1 LTQPTAVIT
10 TDRPVVFLIDD
21 DASVREAVDDLLTSV
36 GLEVQAFGSV
46 HEFLQSRRPD
56 APGCIVLDVRLPG
69 PSGLE
74 FQRGLAES
82 GVRLPIVFISGHS
95 DIAMSVR
102 AMKLGAV
109 EFLTKPLREQELL
122 DAIQVAVAR
131 DRLRRQ
137 EDSALAELKARFAS
151 LTVRER
157 EVFALVVTGRPN
169 KQIAAEL
176 DLSEMTVKVHR
187 SQITR
192 KMQAKS
198 LVALVRM
205 ADKLGVPAA
214 GS

>member
-1 LTQPTAVIT
+1 LTLAGAAT
-10 TDRPVVFLIDD
+10 TTERPIVFLVDD

-36 GLEVQAFGSV
+36 GLQVQTFGSIQ
-46 HEFLQSRRPD
+46 EFLQSRRPD
-56 APGCIVLDVRLPG
+56 VPGCLVLDVRLPG
-69 PSGLE
+69 TSGLE

-82 GVRLPIVFISGHS
+82 GVRLPIIFISGYG
-95 DIAMSVR
+95 DINMSVR

-122 DAIQVAVAR
+122 DAIHVALER

-137 EDSALAELKARFAS
+137 EDSAVAELKARFAS
-151 LTVRER
+151 LTARER

-205 ADKLGVPAA
+205 ADKLGISPE